1 MYPVNA
7 KRIVYLNARQ
17 RYHVHVLTTPSQR
30 VRTRFAPSPTGF
42 LHIGAF
48 RTALFS
54 WLFARK
60 HGGVF
65 VLRVE
70 DTDQNRL
77 VKGSLESIIASLQAL
92 GLGYDEGPDIS
103 SIAALDAS
111 MYGAVDLSRVPENGG
126 AFGPYFQ
133 SQRLPRYHALIEQ
146 LLCEGKAYY
155 AFETK
160 EELDAKRTASDIR
173 KVPYTYDRQYRDYP
187 LEDARIRVT
196 QGESS
201 VVRIKMPTTGMIEAD
216 DLLHGHMQWDAT
228 TQDDFI
234 ILKADGFPPY
244 HFAAMVD
251 DHDMEIT
258 HVLRG
263 DDWLS
268 SLPKHIEIFRAF
280 GWEPPIFVHTPN
292 VLAPGGGKK
301 LSKRHGAK
309 PILGPVPELKDGLPT
324 GEITGGL
331 VNNEGYLPD
340 AIINFLALIGWSAGD
355 NKELFTRPELIEA
368 FSLERISRSGGAFD
382 QDKLIWMNG
391 LYLRALTPEDLFA
404 AAKPFLVEAG
414 ILSADSPA
422 CDEAYAQAAL
432 ALEQEKLTRLDEA
445 PNLIY
450 FFFTQHVLGDEK
462 TVTKWLQKDGV
473 KEYLTAVHS
482 ALLILDDWQTEH
494 IEAAIRGVASQ
505 LGRDKGNATHPIRIT
520 VTGREQG
527 PSLFDCIH
535 VLGRDRTLERFVAAI
550 NIIKF

>member
-7 KRIVYLNARQ
+7 KRILPLNARQ
-17 RYHVHVLTTPSQR
+17 RYHGCVLNTPSPR

-77 VKGSLESIIASLQAL
+77 VKGSLESIIASLHAL
-92 GLGYDEGPDIS
+92 GLSYDEGPDVA

-111 MYGAVDLSRVPENGG
+111 LYGAVDLARVPENGG

-173 KVPYTYDRQYRDYP
+173 KVPYTYDRHYRDYP
-187 LEDARIRVT
+187 LEEARMRVA
-196 QGESS
+196 QGEPS

-234 ILKADGFPPY
+234 ILKADGYPPY

-268 SLPKHIEIFRAF
+268 SLPKHIEIFRALE
-280 GWEPPIFVHTPN
+280 WEPPIFVHTPN

-355 NKELFTRPELIEA
+355 NKEIFTRPELIEA

-382 QDKLIWMNG
+382 QDKLLWMNG
-391 LYLRALTPEDLFA
+391 LYLRALTPENLFV

-422 CDEAYAQAAL
+422 GDNAYAQAAL

-473 KEYLTAVHS
+473 KDYLTAVHS
-482 ALLILDDWQTEH
+482 ALLILDDWQTES
-494 IEAAIRGVASQ
+494 IEAVIRRVASE

-550 NIIKF
+550 SIIKS